1 MRSRRAL
8 VIPLAVAA
16 LTAGLAVPMAGPA
29 AAGTTSSP
37 PTTAGTA
44 ATAALSAARLQE
56 TATGTAR
63 TVPVD
68 GGYLVVHSFGE
79 ISMVN
84 AAGRTAW
91 TDSTQNLYDDWQL
104 TWQDPSFTE
113 TPQLAWG
120 SNPVDPLAFTGPGTT
135 LVNDV
140 NPVAVGDLDG
150 TTDVAVAETVGTN
163 MTGQSFCLN
172 CGWPFDV
179 PGSSVHKGTFVSVF
193 DASTGKMIYHELE
206 PDYVTQL
213 SITDDRL
220 IIGDEDGNPQNPG
233 SVGVW
238 GSVSAV
244 RALTVTGTGAAT
256 QDWAYSTGAPW
267 ARLLDLSATSA
278 GVALAWSDTPSG
290 LGSPGPADGHVLMLD
305 AASGA
310 IRWRVNTTGYPV
322 LTAADD
328 QRGELAVVQETDPAL
343 SIGYRLTGLR
353 YSDGA
358 TVVSDPSTGALPFSL
373 AVGGRADGDDWAV
386 GAVDTAID
394 GGAYPTSGGRVTLA
408 NPATG
413 RNLWS
418 RTLAA
423 SSVGSP
429 IPGGLVMSG
438 GQVVAGSW
446 VSSETPTIAQPL
458 QQVNSITALDA
469 ATGRQLWSASGDT
482 GDPMSLSAA
491 SGGGAVARAV
501 TSNEDV
507 ETYGADGS
515 ASASTAGGTGDYL
528 SATTASVAS
537 AGSTDL
543 VAGNADGDVS
553 ALDGKDLAGGVNH
566 VLWSTH
572 LAGPVNDIVGT
583 ELDGQP
589 VVVAAATSEVAVLAA
604 RTGIVLTVI
613 KTPDTYAYTATV
625 ISAGGTPAVVVPGS
639 ALTAY
644 SMTTGAPLWRYT
656 APAGASFSDAAY
668 ADGTV
673 AAEYANSSGQGGSSV
688 MAAVGISAA
697 TGRLAWSQAA
707 DTATILRGALWNG
720 AYAGPGIAGAGS
732 DGVAL
737 AWTDTDGDG
746 RIDVRDIATGALD
759 YSDVSPDL
767 GSFTQYT
774 DWPGEGL
781 VAVSQFGSA
790 LITPDGAEAS
800 FMPNGLSGAIATDKT
815 GDSALLV
822 ANAGTTAYG
831 SDVFTNANATDLTS
845 DLTYDTGNLVS
856 GDFAGNGTEQVVA
869 MPANWTAYQIV
880 NAESGESLPPYEVT
894 LQRGLSVLTLSGATS
909 GDGTSSASHGAAATE
924 DSPVVTYPR
933 GGATEGTQSSAGSVA
948 NGLVPT
954 GKQGSELPILE
965 PVKSGTAQPAA
976 GPVDARHTVD
986 SAAADTDPPG
996 YSPAQIQQYLGL
1008 TGDGKGQTI
1017 AIVDAYDD
1025 PDIAADAEAFSQQYG
1040 LPGVCGAG
1048 GASGDCFHLNVEE
1061 QSATAGSDG
1070 DWALEESMDVE
1081 WAHSVAPDATIDVEE
1096 AATGDFAALF
1106 AGVATAT
1113 AKHPAA
1119 VSMSWGISEEFS
1131 EETYYD
1137 HFCRVSATVCVVSSG
1152 DLGYPGSY
1160 PAYNPSALSVGGTTL
1175 TLGSGGS
1182 VSSELDWS
1190 QSGGGQSWVERE
1202 PSYQESV
1209 EQSGFRD
1216 LPDVSYDADPN
1227 TGVAVYDS
1235 VPYLGQSGWWVV
1247 GGTSLGAPSWSAILA
1262 DADQL
1267 RAGAGKAPLT
1277 ASDDAVQRDVYSL
1290 PASALAAV
1298 TSGPDN
1304 GSCPVGCAPTAGY
1317 DTITGLGS
1325 PRAGIDAALAKQ

>member
-16 LTAGLAVPMAGPA
+16 LAAGLAVPMAGPA
-29 AAGTTSSP
+29 AARTTSSP
-37 PTTAGTA
+37 PTTTGSA
-44 ATAALSAARLQE
+44 ATAALTAARLQE
-56 TATGTAR
+56 TANGTAR
-63 TVPVD
+63 TIPVD
-68 GGYLVVHSFGE
+68 GGYLVVHDFGQ

-91 TDSTQNLYDDWQL
+91 ADSTQSLYDDWQL
-104 TWQDPSFTE
+104 TWQNPSFTE

-120 SNPVDPLAFTGPGTT
+120 SDPVDPLAFTGAGTS
-135 LVNDV
+135 LVNNV
-140 NPVAVGDLDG
+140 NPVAVGDLGG

-163 MTGQSFCLN
+163 MTSQIGCLN
-172 CGWPFDV
+172 CGWPFNV
-179 PGSSVHKGTFVSVF
+179 PGSSVHQGTFVSVF
-193 DASTGKMIYHELE
+193 NVSTGKMIFHEVE

-213 SITDDRL
+213 AITDGRL
-220 IIGDEDGNPQNPG
+220 IIGDESGSPRNPG
-233 SVGVW
+233 SMGTW
-238 GSVSAV
+238 GAVSAV
-244 RALTVTGTGAAT
+244 RALTITGAGTAR
-256 QDWAYSTGAPW
+256 QDWSYSTGAPW
-267 ARLLDLSATSA
+267 ARLLDLSGTSA

-305 AASGA
+305 AATGVV
-310 IRWRVNTTGYPV
+310 RWRVSTPGYPV
-322 LTAADD
+322 LTAADN
-328 QRGELAVVQETDPAL
+328 QRGELAVVQETDPAR

-353 YSDGA
+353 YRDGA
-358 TVVSDPSTGALPFSL
+358 TAVSVSWTGALPFSL

-386 GAVDTAID
+386 GAVDTSID
-394 GGAYPTSGGRVTLA
+394 GGVYATSGGRVTLT
-408 NPATG
+408 NPATA

-423 SSVGSP
+423 TSLGSP
-429 IPGGLVMSG
+429 IPGGLVLAG

-446 VSSETPTIAQPL
+446 VTSMLPTAALPL

-469 ATGRQLWSASGDT
+469 GTGRQLWSASGDT

-491 SGGGAVARAV
+491 SGGGAVARTV
-501 TSNEDV
+501 TGNEDI
-507 ETYGADGS
+507 ETYDLDGS
-515 ASASTAGGTGDYL
+515 ASASTAGGAGDYL

-553 ALDGKDLAGGVNH
+553 ALDGKDLSAGVDH

-572 LAGPVNDIVGT
+572 LAGPVNDIVRA
-583 ELDGQP
+583 ELNGEP
-589 VVVAAATSEVAVLAA
+589 VLVAAATSEVAVLAA
-604 RTGIVLTVI
+604 RTGTVLTVI
-613 KTPDTYAYTATV
+613 KTPGTYAYTVTV
-625 ISAGGTPAVVVPGS
+625 ISADGVPAVVVPSS

-644 SMTTGAPLWRYT
+644 SLATGARLWQYA

-673 AAEYANSSGQGGSSV
+673 AAEYANSAGLGGSSV
-688 MAAVGISAA
+688 MAAVGLSAA
-697 TGRLAWSQAA
+697 TGKLAWSQAA
-707 DTATILRGALWNG
+707 DTATVQRGNLWNG
-720 AYAGPGIAGAGS
+720 AYAGPGIAGAGG
-732 DGVAL
+732 DGVAF

-746 RIDVRDIATGALD
+746 QIDVRDIATGALD
-759 YSDVSPDL
+759 YSDVSQDL
-767 GSFTQYT
+767 SSFTQYVN
-774 DWPGEGL
+774 WPGEGL
-781 VAVSQFGSA
+781 VAVSQTGSA
-790 LITPDGAEAS
+790 LITPTGAEDTSA
-800 FMPNGLSGAIATDKT
+800 PTGLSGALATDKA
-815 GDSALLV
+815 GGSALLV
-822 ANAGTTAYG
+822 ANAASTAYG
-831 SDVFTNANATDLTS
+831 SDVFTNANATDLAY
-845 DLTYDTGNLVS
+845 DVTYNAGNLVS
-856 GDFAGNGTEQVVA
+856 GDFAGNGTRQVVA

-880 NAESGESLPPYEVT
+880 NAESGELLPPYQVA
-894 LQRGLSVLTLSGATS
+894 LQRGLSVLTLSGTTS
-909 GDGTSSASHGAAATE
+909 GDGAASSAHGPASAAG
-924 DSPVVTYPR
+924 SPVVTYPT
-933 GGATEGTQSSAGSVA
+933 GGATEGTKSSGGSVA
-948 NGLVPT
+948 NGLVPA
-954 GKQGSELPILE
+954 GKPGSELPILE

-976 GPVDARHTVD
+976 GPADARHTVN
-986 SAAADTDPPG
+986 SASADANPPG

-1025 PDIAADAEAFSQQYG
+1025 PDIAADAETFSQQYG

-1048 GASGDCFHLNVEE
+1048 GASGDCFHLNVKE
-1061 QSATAGSDG
+1061 QSASAGSNG

-1096 AATGDFAALF
+1096 AAAGDFAPLF
-1106 AGVATAT
+1106 AGVAAAT

-1119 VSMSWGISEEFS
+1119 VSMSWGIPEEFS

-1137 HFCRVSATVCVVSSG
+1137 HFCQVTSTVCVVSSG

-1175 TLGSGGS
+1175 TLGSDGS

-1202 PSYQESV
+1202 PSYQGGV

-1267 RAGAGKAPLT
+1267 RGAAGKAPLT
-1277 ASDDAVQRDVYSL
+1277 ASGDAVQRDVYSL
-1290 PASALAAV
+1290 PAGALAAV

-1304 GSCPVGCAPTAGY
+1304 GFCPVGCAPTAGF

-1325 PRAGIDAALAKQ
+1325 PRAGIDVALAKQ

>member
-16 LTAGLAVPMAGPA
+16 LAAGLAVPMAGPA
-29 AAGTTSSP
+29 AAGTASSP
-37 PTTAGTA
+37 PTTADTA
-44 ATAALSAARLQE
+44 ATATLAAARLQE

-68 GGYLVVHSFGE
+68 GGYLVVHAFGE

-120 SNPVDPLAFTGPGTT
+120 SNPVDPLAFTGAGTA
-135 LVNDV
+135 LVNNV
-140 NPVAVGDLDG
+140 NPVAAGDLDG
-150 TTDVAVAETVGTN
+150 SSVVAVAETVGTN
-163 MTGQSFCLN
+163 MTGQTSCLN
-172 CGWPFDV
+172 CGWPFNV

-193 DASTGKMIYHELE
+193 SASTGKMIYHEVE

-213 SITDDRL
+213 AIADGRL
-220 IIGDEDGNPQNPG
+220 IIGDENGNPQNPG
-233 SVGVW
+233 SMGVW
-238 GSVSAV
+238 GSVSTV
-244 RALTVTGTGAAT
+244 RALTVSGGGTAR
-256 QDWAYSTGAPW
+256 QDWTYSTGAPW
-267 ARLLDLSATSA
+267 ARLLDLSATTA

-305 AASGA
+305 AATGA
-310 IRWRVNTTGYPV
+310 VRWKVDTAGYPV

-353 YSDGA
+353 YSNGA

-373 AVGGRADGDDWAV
+373 AVGGRADDDDWAV
-386 GAVDTAID
+386 GAANATID
-394 GGAYPTSGGRVTLA
+394 GGSYALGGGRVTLTD
-408 NPATG
+408 PATG
-413 RNLWS
+413 RNPWT

-423 SSVGSP
+423 TSVGSP
-429 IPGGLVMSG
+429 IPAGLVLAG
-438 GQVVAGSW
+438 GRVVAGSW
-446 VSSETPTIAQPL
+446 VGSVTPTGAQPL
-458 QQVNSITALDA
+458 QQVNGVTAFDA
-469 ATGRQLWSASGDT
+469 TTGRQLWSASGDT
-482 GDPMSLSAA
+482 GDPMSFSAA
-491 SGGGAVARAV
+491 SGGGLVRAV
-501 TSNEDV
+501 TSDEDV
-507 ETYGADGS
+507 DTYGATGS
-515 ASASTAGGTGDYL
+515 ASVSTAGGTGDYL

-537 AGSTDL
+537 AASTDL

-553 ALDGKDLAGGVNH
+553 ALDGKDLSAGADH

-572 LAGPVNDIVGT
+572 LAGPVNDIVRA
-583 ELDGQP
+583 ELNGQP
-589 VVVAAATSEVAVLAA
+589 VLVAAATSEVAVLAA
-604 RTGIVLTVI
+604 RTGKVLMVI
-613 KTPDTYAYTATV
+613 KTPGTYAYTVTV
-625 ISAGGTPAVVVPGS
+625 IAAAGVPAVVVPGGT
-639 ALTAY
+639 LTAY
-644 SMTTGAPLWRYT
+644 ALATGDRLWRYA
-656 APAGASFSDAAY
+656 APAGAAFSDAAY

-673 AAEYANSSGQGGSSV
+673 AAEYANSSGQGGSSL
-688 MAAVGISAA
+688 MAAIGISAA
-697 TGRLAWSQAA
+697 TGKLAWSQLA
-707 DTATILRGALWNG
+707 DPGTVLRGNLWNG

-732 DGVAL
+732 DGVAF
-737 AWTDTDGDG
+737 AWTDTDGEG
-746 RIDVRDIATGALD
+746 QIDVRDIATGALD
-759 YSDVSPDL
+759 YSDASPDL
-767 GSFTQYT
+767 GSFTQYA

-790 LITPDGAEAS
+790 LITPTGAEGS
-800 FMPNGLSGAIATDKT
+800 FMPNGLSGALATDQA
-815 GDSALLV
+815 GVSALLV
-822 ANAGTTAYG
+822 ADAGTTAYG
-831 SDVFTNANATDLTS
+831 SDVFTDPNANDLA
-845 DLTYDTGNLVS
+845 DDITYDAGNLVG

-880 NAESGESLPPYEVT
+880 NAESGQALPPYLVT
-894 LQRGLSVLTLSGATS
+894 LQRGLSVLTLTGATS
-909 GDGTSSASHGAAATE
+909 SDGTSPAAHGPASAAGL
-924 DSPVVTYPR
+924 PVVTYPR
-933 GGATEGTQSSAGSVA
+933 AGATEGIQSSGGSVA
-948 NGLVPT
+948 NGLLPT
-954 GKQGSELPILE
+954 GKPGSELPILE
-965 PVKSGTAQPAA
+965 PVKSGAAQPTA
-976 GPVDARHTVD
+976 GPTDARHTVD

-1008 TGDGKGQTI
+1008 TGDGKGHTI

-1025 PDIAADAEAFSQQYG
+1025 PDITADAETFSQQYG

-1048 GASGDCFHLNVEE
+1048 GASGDCFHLNVRE
-1061 QSATAGSDG
+1061 QSATAGSNG
-1070 DWALEESMDVE
+1070 DWGLEESMDVE

-1096 AATGDFAALF
+1096 AAGGDFASLF
-1106 AGVATAT
+1106 AAVATAT

-1119 VSMSWGISEEFS
+1119 VSMSWGIGAEFS

-1137 HFCRVSATVCVVSSG
+1137 HFCATTTTVCVVSSG

-1160 PAYNPSALSVGGTTL
+1160 PAYNPSVLSVGGTTL
-1175 TLGSGGS
+1175 TLGSDGS
-1182 VSSELDWS
+1182 VTSELDWD

-1202 PSYQESV
+1202 PSYQGGA

-1235 VPYLGQSGWWVV
+1235 LPYLGQSGWWVV

-1267 RAGAGKAPLT
+1267 RAGAGKGPLT
-1277 ASDDAVQRDVYSL
+1277 ASGDAAQRDVYSL
-1290 PASALAAV
+1290 PSSALAPV

-1304 GSCPVGCAPTAGY
+1304 GSCPVGCAPATGY

-1325 PRAGIDAALAKQ
+1325 PRAGIDAALANQ

>member
-16 LTAGLAVPMAGPA
+16 LAAGLAVPMAGPA

-37 PTTAGTA
+37 PTSADTA

-68 GGYLVVHSFGE
+68 GGYLVVHDFGE

-91 TDSTQNLYDDWQL
+91 TDSTQSLYDDWQL
-104 TWQDPSFTE
+104 TWQRPSYTE

-120 SNPVDPLAFTGPGTT
+120 SNPVDPLEFTGPGTT

-163 MTGQSFCLN
+163 MTGQSSCLN
-172 CGWPFDV
+172 CGWPFNV
-179 PGSSVHKGTFVSVF
+179 PGSSVHEGTFVSVF
-193 DASTGKMIYHELE
+193 DASTGTMLYHELE

-213 SITDDRL
+213 AITDGRL
-220 IIGDEDGNPQNPG
+220 IIGDENGNPQNPG
-233 SVGVW
+233 SMGVW

-244 RALTVTGTGAAT
+244 RALTVTGTGSAT
-256 QDWAYSTGAPW
+256 QDWSYSTGAPW

-305 AASGA
+305 AATGA
-310 IRWRVNTTGYPV
+310 IRWRVNTPGYPV

-358 TVVSDPSTGALPFSL
+358 TVISDPSTGALPFSL

-386 GAVDTAID
+386 GAVDTSID
-394 GGAYPTSGGRVTLA
+394 GGSYATSDGRVTLA

-413 RNLWS
+413 RNVWS
-418 RTLAA
+418 RALAA
-423 SSVGSP
+423 TSVGSP
-429 IPGGLVMSG
+429 IPGGLVLAG

-446 VSSETPTIAQPL
+446 VSWMEPTAALPL
-458 QQVNSITALDA
+458 QQVNSITSLDA
-469 ATGRQLWSASGDT
+469 GTGRQLWSASGDT

-501 TSNEDV
+501 TSDEDI

-553 ALDGKDLAGGVNH
+553 ALDGKDLADGVNR

-572 LAGPVNDIVGT
+572 LAGPVNNIVSA

-604 RTGIVLTVI
+604 RTGTVLTVI
-613 KTPDTYAYTATV
+613 KTPGTYAYTVTV
-625 ISAGGTPAVVVPGS
+625 ISAAGVPAVVVPGS

-644 SMTTGAPLWRYT
+644 SLVTGQRLWQYA

-673 AAEYANSSGQGGSSV
+673 AAEYANSSGHGGSSV

-697 TGRLAWSQAA
+697 TGKLAWSQAA
-707 DTATILRGALWNG
+707 DTATVARGNLWNG
-720 AYAGPGIAGAGS
+720 AYAGPGIAGAGG
-732 DGVAL
+732 DGVAF
-737 AWTDTDGDG
+737 AWTDNDGEG
-746 RIDVRDIATGALD
+746 QIDVRDIATGALD
-759 YSDVSPDL
+759 YSDLSQDL
-767 GSFTQYT
+767 SSFAEYVN
-774 DWPGEGL
+774 WPGEGL
-781 VAVSQFGSA
+781 VAVTQFGSA
-790 LITPDGAEAS
+790 LITPAGAEAS
-800 FMPNGLSGAIATDKT
+800 FMPNGLSGAIATDKA

-831 SDVFTNANATDLTS
+831 SDVFTNANATDLTY

-856 GDFAGNGTEQVVA
+856 GDFAGNGTKQVVA
-869 MPANWTAYQIV
+869 MPANWMAYQIV
-880 NAESGESLPPYEVT
+880 NEESGESLPPYQVT

-909 GDGTSSASHGAAATE
+909 ADGTPSSSHGPASPAG
-924 DSPVVTYPR
+924 SPVVTYPT

-948 NGLVPT
+948 NGLVPA

-965 PVKSGTAQPAA
+965 PVKSGTAQPTTAPA
-976 GPVDARHTVD
+976 NARHTLD
-986 SAAADTDPPG
+986 NAAADTDPPG

-1025 PDIAADAEAFSQQYG
+1025 PDITADAETFSQQYG

-1048 GASGDCFHLNVEE
+1048 GASGDCFHLNVNE
-1061 QSATAGSDG
+1061 QSATAGSNG
-1070 DWALEESMDVE
+1070 NWALEESMDVE

-1096 AATGDFAALF
+1096 AASGDFASLF
-1106 AGVATAT
+1106 TAVTAATAE
-1113 AKHPAA
+1113 HPAA
-1119 VSMSWGISEEFS
+1119 VSMSWGIPEEFS

-1137 HFCRVSATVCVVSSG
+1137 HFCTTTTTVCVVSSG

-1160 PAYNPSALSVGGTTL
+1160 PAYNPSVLSVGGTTL
-1175 TLGSGGS
+1175 TLGTDGS
-1182 VSSELDWS
+1182 VTSELDWS

-1202 PSYQESV
+1202 PSYQDGV
-1209 EQSGFRD
+1209 EQTGFRD

-1235 VPYLGQSGWWVV
+1235 VPYAGQSGWWVV

-1277 ASDDAVQRDVYSL
+1277 ASGDAVQRDVYSM

-1304 GSCPVGCAPTAGY
+1304 GICPVGCAPITGY

-1325 PRAGIDAALAKQ
+1325 PRAGIDAALANQ

>member
-16 LTAGLAVPMAGPA
+16 LAAGLAVPTAGAA
-29 AAGTTSSP
+29 AAGTTGSP
-37 PTTAGTA
+37 PTSADTA

-68 GGYLVVHSFGE
+68 GGYLVVHAFGE

-84 AAGRTAW
+84 AAGQTAW

-104 TWQDPSFTE
+104 TWQNPSYTE

-163 MTGQSFCLN
+163 MTGESSCLN
-172 CGWPFDV
+172 CGWPFNV

-193 DASTGKMIYHELE
+193 DVSTGKMLYHELE

-213 SITDDRL
+213 AITGGRL

-233 SVGVW
+233 SMGVW

-244 RALTVTGTGAAT
+244 RALTVSGTGTAT
-256 QDWAYSTGAPW
+256 QDWSYSTGAPW

-305 AASGA
+305 AATGA
-310 IRWRVNTTGYPV
+310 IRWKVNTPGYPV

-328 QRGELAVVQETDPAL
+328 QRGELAVVQETDPAR

-353 YSDGA
+353 YSDGT

-386 GAVDTAID
+386 GAVDTSID
-394 GGAYPTSGGRVTLA
+394 GGAYTISGGRVTLTD
-408 NPATG
+408 PASG
-413 RNLWS
+413 SNLWS

-423 SSVGSP
+423 TSAGSP
-429 IPGGLVMSG
+429 IPGGLVMAG

-446 VSSETPTIAQPL
+446 VSWVTPTAAQPL
-458 QQVNSITALDA
+458 QQVNSITAFDA
-469 ATGRQLWSASGDT
+469 STGRRLWSASGDT
-482 GDPMSLSAA
+482 GDPMSLSTA

-501 TSNEDV
+501 TSDEDV
-507 ETYGADGS
+507 ETYDADGS

-528 SATTASVAS
+528 AATTASVAS

-553 ALDGKDLAGGVNH
+553 ALDGRDLANGVNH

-572 LAGPVNDIVGT
+572 LAGPVNDIVST

-604 RTGIVLTVI
+604 RTGTVLTVI
-613 KTPDTYAYTATV
+613 STPGTYAYTLTV

-644 SMTTGAPLWRYT
+644 SLAGGRRLWQYAAPS
-656 APAGASFSDAAY
+656 GASFSDAAY

-673 AAEYANSSGQGGSSV
+673 AAEYANSSSDGGSSV

-697 TGRLAWSQAA
+697 TGQLAWSQAA
-707 DTATILRGALWNG
+707 STATILRGNLWNG
-720 AYAGPGIAGAGS
+720 AYAGPGIAGAGGH
-732 DGVAL
+732 GVAF

-746 RIDVRDIATGALD
+746 QIDVRDIATGALD
-759 YSDVSPDL
+759 YSDASQDL
-767 GSFTQYT
+767 GSFTQYV

-790 LITPDGAEAS
+790 LITPTGAEGS
-800 FMPNGLSGAIATDKT
+800 FMPNGLSGALATDGA

-831 SDVFTNANATDLTS
+831 SDVFTNANATDLTY

-856 GDFAGNGTEQVVA
+856 GDFAGNGTRQVVA
-869 MPANWTAYQIV
+869 MPANWMAYQIV
-880 NAESGESLPPYEVT
+880 NAESGEWLPPYQVT

-909 GDGTSSASHGAAATE
+909 ADGTSSAHGPASAA

-933 GGATEGTQSSAGSVA
+933 GGATEGTQSSGGSVA
-948 NGLVPT
+948 NGLVPA
-954 GKQGSELPILE
+954 GQQGSELPVLE
-965 PVKSGTAQPAA
+965 PVKSGAAQPAA
-976 GPVDARHTVD
+976 GPVDARHTLD

-1025 PDIAADAEAFSQQYG
+1025 PDITADAETFSQQYG

-1048 GASGDCFHLNVEE
+1048 GASGDCFHLNVKE
-1061 QSATAGSDG
+1061 QSASAGGNG
-1070 DWALEESMDVE
+1070 DWGLEESMDVE
-1081 WAHSVAPDATIDVEE
+1081 WAHSVAPDATIVVEE
-1096 AATGDFAALF
+1096 AASGDFASLF
-1106 AGVATAT
+1106 AAVATAT
-1113 AKHPAA
+1113 ALHPAA
-1119 VSMSWGISEEFS
+1119 VSMSWGIGEEFS

-1137 HFCRVSATVCVVSSG
+1137 HFCRVSTTVCVVSSG
-1152 DLGYPGSY
+1152 DDGYPGSY

-1182 VSSELDWS
+1182 VTSELDWS
-1190 QSGGGQSWVERE
+1190 QSGGGQSWVEPE
-1202 PSYQESV
+1202 PSYQDGV

-1216 LPDVSYDADPN
+1216 LPDVSYDADPS

-1235 VPYLGQSGWWVV
+1235 LPFNGQSGWWVV

-1267 RAGAGKAPLT
+1267 RAAAGKAPLT
-1277 ASDDAVQRDVYSL
+1277 ASGDAVQRDVYSL
-1290 PASALAAV
+1290 PAGALAAV
-1298 TSGPDN
+1298 TTGPDN
-1304 GSCPVGCAPTAGY
+1304 GICPVGCAPTAGF

-1325 PRAGIDAALAKQ
+1325 PRAGIDASLADQ